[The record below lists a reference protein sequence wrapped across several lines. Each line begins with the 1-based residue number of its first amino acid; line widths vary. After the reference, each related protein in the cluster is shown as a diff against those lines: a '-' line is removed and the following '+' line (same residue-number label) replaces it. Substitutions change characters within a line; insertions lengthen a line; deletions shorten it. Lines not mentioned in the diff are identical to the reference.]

1 MKTISLENVILF
13 HKKIVAQTGGN
24 SGIRD
29 IGLIESAL
37 NRALI
42 TFDGKELYQEVER
55 KVAVITHSLIRNHGF
70 VDGNKR
76 IGVATMLLLLKLNG
90 ININYTQKEL
100 IDLGLEIAEGKVDE
114 DGIFTWIEYHK
125 I

>member
-55 KVAVITHSLIRNHGF
+55 KVAVITHSLIRLNQSLN
-70 VDGNKR
+70 NKQR
-76 IGVATMLLLLKLNG
+76 IISLFNFL
-90 ININYTQKEL
+90 
-100 IDLGLEIAEGKVDE
+100 
-114 DGIFTWIEYHK
+114 FS
-125 I
+125 